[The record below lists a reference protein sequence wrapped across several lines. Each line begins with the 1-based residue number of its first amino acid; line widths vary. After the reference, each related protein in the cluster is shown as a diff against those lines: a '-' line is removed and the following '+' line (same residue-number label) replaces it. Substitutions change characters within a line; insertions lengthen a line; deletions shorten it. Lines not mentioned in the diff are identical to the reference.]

1 MSNYKYFCKNCCVNT
16 NSRQTYDRHILSK
29 RHLEVVESNNFI
41 FLCNYCNKKFKGNT
55 GLWQHSKKCNVQQEE
70 EKQEIQIQE
79 ITIPQIDVIALNE
92 KVDKIADMLVD
103 IRLNPP
109 SQTVN
114 LNNQQN
120 INVNMLLNEH
130 FNQAKNLMDIIN
142 DIPLANEY
150 EEYISSADYV
160 ESIATLIKNE
170 IDKLPMN
177 QRPIQCIQNEDSLQQ
192 IIHIRHN
199 DHWSKETELEW
210 TQRIHNYYLD
220 DHDEPVDENKNII
233 FYAIKKLE
241 ENIITKIQRLYQ
253 HSGKKLVATKRE
265 YKCEMDYVPN
275 KFRIIKSIIQHVNIN
290 KNELS
295 KLIDNA
301 YTTGVSISI

>member
-1 MSNYKYFCKNCCVNT
+1 MSIKYSCENCSFNAP
-16 NSRQTYDRHILSK
+16 NIFLYNRHLTSK
-29 RHLEVVESNNFI
+29 RHVKYTENNNFI
-41 FLCNYCNKKFKGNT
+41 HTCNKCNKNYITSG
-55 GLWQHSKKCNVQQEE
+55 GLWKHSKHCIVQEQ

-103 IRLNPP
+103 IRFNPP

-130 FNQAKNLMDIIN
+130 FNQAKNLMDMIN

-170 IDKLPMN
+170 IDKLPIN
-177 QRPIQCIQNEDSLQQ
+177 QRPIQCIQNEDALQQ

-199 DHWSKETELEW
+199 DQWSKETELEW

-241 ENIITKIQRLYQ
+241 ENIIKKIQRLYQ
-253 HSGKKLVATKRE
+253 HTVKKLVATKRE
-265 YKCEMDYVPN
+265 YECEMDYVPN
-275 KFRIIKSIIQHVNIN
+275 KFRIIKSIIEHVNIN

-301 YTTGVSISI
+301 YTTSVSI